1 MAFDYQPEKVGK
13 SALHFVRLATGD
25 TKELRSHLPNEAIE
39 ALLTARG
46 LKPTDSPTD
55 NWNAVHETIADGHE
69 MIAAR
74 LANESEV
81 AITEVGV
88 VKSTAASTH
97 LRLAKIAR
105 SKVRVG
111 AGSPIFQNPKAYG
124 VSHVPSVD
132 ALPELEA

>member
-1 MAFDYQPEKVGK
+1 MGFDYQPDKAGS
-13 SALHFVRLATGD
+13 SALHFVRLSTGD
-25 TKELRSHLPNEAIE
+25 TKKSRSHLSNEAIE
-39 ALLTARG
+39 VLLAVRG
-46 LKPTDSPTD
+46 LVPTDDPAT
-55 NWNAVHETIADGHE
+55 NWNAIHEAVADGHE

-74 LANESEV
+74 LAHESEV

-105 SKVRVG
+105 AKVRVG
-111 AGSPIFQNPKAYG
+111 AGAPKFANPKAYG

-132 ALPELEA
+132 LVPDLEP